1 MITMRKLITSLAAIP
16 VLSLGL
22 ALPASA
28 AVPMSQAATSCGVWR
43 WPVKTG
49 SDADRFKVGK
59 TTIVTTIQHL
69 RSLKA
74 PSSFAGFQR
83 RRFRGAE
90 RHTWQLDSVRLTAYR
105 IEDDSDIHLVI
116 RNAAGKTMIA
126 EIPNPGCVSRK
137 SLWRSQIAAARKA
150 FMARDHAT
158 TSWKHVHQRITLRG
172 LGFFDEIHDVTGQAP
187 NGIELHPVIR
197 VRF

>member
-1 MITMRKLITSLAAIP
+1 
-16 VLSLGL
+16 
-22 ALPASA
+22 
-28 AVPMSQAATSCGVWR
+28 MSQAATSCGVWR

-49 SDADRFKVGK
+49 SDADRFKVDK
-59 TTIVTTIQHL
+59 AAIVTSIRHL

-90 RHTWQLDSVRLTAYR
+90 RHTWQLDRVRLTAYK

-126 EIPNPGCVSRK
+126 EIPSPGCVSRK
-137 SLWRSQIAAARKA
+137 SLWRSQIGLPARLSCP
-150 FMARDHAT
+150 AT
-158 TSWKHVHQRITLRG
+158 TPP
-172 LGFFDEIHDVTGQAP
+172 QA
-187 NGIELHPVIR
+187 GSTCTSGSHSAVSASSTR
-197 VRF
+197 STT

>member
-1 MITMRKLITSLAAIP
+1 MRGFVVSAG
-16 VLSLGL
+16 VLVVSLGL

-28 AVPMSQAATSCGVWR
+28 ATPALTPTATSCGVWR

-49 SDADRFKVGK
+49 SDADRFKVDK
-59 TTIVTTIQHL
+59 TALVTSIRHL
-69 RSLKA
+69 RSLRA

-90 RHTWQLDSVRLTAYR
+90 RHIWQLDSVRLIAYR

-126 EIPNPGCVSRK
+126 EIPRPSCVSRM
-137 SLWRSQIAAARKA
+137 SLWRAQIAAARKT
-150 FMARDHAT
+150 FLARDHAT
-158 TSWKHVHQRITLRG
+158 RDWTHVSQRITLRG
-172 LGFFDEIHDVTGQAP
+172 LGFFDEIHHVTGQAP
-187 NGIELHPVIR
+187 NGIELHPVTH